1 VHKARQILVKA
12 AAVAPELEAHRVPVA
27 LVEVESSSSSTPR
40 AALQLFH
47 TQWGNLSIE
56 L

>member
-1 VHKARQILVKA
+1 VHKAPRILVKV
-12 AAVAPELEAHRVPVA
+12 AAVAPELEAHLAPVES
-27 LVEVESSSSSTPR
+27 VEAESSSSSTPR